1 MEPTLPHLWG
11 RELCWMGSR
20 PLRPELERQYS
31 RFGSFPGLEA
41 RGAAFQEPWP
51 EAGPKLGAVP
61 KISFQRP
68 PWSLGCSPQPGPL
81 PHHHS
86 LPSLPPVFRTP
97 ERLYCYQR
105 SLEDWGGDEE
115 QLGFI
120 LLFTWG
126 DGGGSDGAGCGGAVG
141 CRGVKSHGPWGRKNG
156 GREGSTK
163 RWGAHFTEAGCVAL
177 QEIPERPYVQGPQT

>member
-1 MEPTLPHLWG
+1 
-11 RELCWMGSR
+11 MGSR

-81 PHHHS
+81 PYHQ
-86 LPSLPPVFRTP
+86 LTDPSYRSMLIRLRNSGLADIRMVF
-97 ERLYCYQR
+97 LIIA
-105 SLEDWGGDEE
+105 
-115 QLGFI
+115 FI
-120 LLFTWG
+120 
-126 DGGGSDGAGCGGAVG
+126 V
-141 CRGVKSHGPWGRKNG
+141 
-156 GREGSTK
+156 
-163 RWGAHFTEAGCVAL
+163 
-177 QEIPERPYVQGPQT
+177 